1 METTFN
7 IPKYYKVAAYQ
18 INPQTG
24 YFEKSA
30 KQPDAM
36 PCDVMPYQ
44 LKREQTRAAQI
55 VCNADECLTLNERKK
70 GSGSKVIFTGLQPT
84 IYHHWHIGNHYRM
97 SKGNKILSDILF
109 YFHPDNDRMIAFY
122 FTGFHKDTKELR
134 AQFAATVIP
143 FLTEKYGL

>member
-1 METTFN
+1 MEKSFY

-24 YFEKSA
+24 FLEKTA

-36 PCDVMPYQ
+36 PCNVMPYQ
-44 LKREQTRAAQI
+44 LKRGQTWAAQI

-70 GSGSKVIFTGLQPT
+70 GSGSNAMFTGLEPT
-84 IYHHWHIGNHYRM
+84 IYHNWYVGNHYRM
-97 SKGNKILSDILF
+97 SKGKKILSEILF

-122 FTGFHKDTKELR
+122 FTGYHKDTKELR
-134 AQFAATVIP
+134 AQFAATLIP
-143 FLTEKYGL
+143 ILTEKYGL